1 LAIREHT
8 LDNGLEIVAE
18 INERAYSAAF
28 GFFVKAGSRDESLEL
43 SGVSHFLE
51 HMVFKGT
58 QNRSADDVNRELDE
72 IGSQSNAFTSEEQTV
87 FYAAVLP
94 EYQDRTI
101 ELLADM
107 MRPALRTDDFET
119 EKQVILEEIAKYED
133 QPPFGAY
140 EKALDSH
147 FRGHALGRNILGSV
161 ASVTSLDVD
170 QMRGYFDSHYSP
182 RNINLIASGNVD
194 FDRLIRL
201 AEMYCGQWPD
211 IEASLDPQRKGRVA
225 SHLEATAHTHELASQ
240 QYVIMVSDAPS
251 SNDEM
256 RFAARVLATVLGD
269 DSGSRMFWDLID
281 TGKADWAGM
290 APHEYEGT
298 GVYLMFLSCQP
309 DLVGENL
316 SSMHEIVQA
325 AERNGIEQAELEQ
338 AVNKICSQIVL
349 SSERPMSRLFSVGSS
364 WITRREYKTVR
375 DTVERYRRVSLDD
388 LRAVMERFPLT
399 QYSAVSVGPTT
410 EVQWPTP

>member
-1 LAIREHT
+1 
-8 LDNGLEIVAE
+8 
-18 INERAYSAAF
+18 
-28 GFFVKAGSRDESLEL
+28 
-43 SGVSHFLE
+43 
-51 HMVFKGT
+51 
-58 QNRSADDVNRELDE
+58 
-72 IGSQSNAFTSEEQTV
+72 
-87 FYAAVLP
+87 VLP
-94 EYQDRTI
+94 EYQDRTV

-107 MRPALRTDDFET
+107 MRPALRTADFET

-161 ASVTSLDVD
+161 ESVTSLQVD
-170 QMRGYFDSHYSP
+170 QMRGYFESHYSP

-194 FDRLIRL
+194 FDRLVEQ
-201 AEMYCGQWPD
+201 AEMHCAAWPD
-211 IEASLDPQRKGRVA
+211 VVAAQDPMRLSRVSSHIES
-225 SHLEATAHTHELASQ
+225 SSYTHELASQ
-240 QYVIMVSDAPS
+240 QYVIMISDAPS

-269 DSGSRMFWDLID
+269 DSGSRMFWELID
-281 TGKADWAGM
+281 NGRADWAGM

-309 DLVGENL
+309 EAVNENL
-316 SSMHEIVQA
+316 AAMHEIVAA
-325 AERNGIEQAELEQ
+325 AERDGIAEEELEQ

-364 WITRREYKTVR
+364 WMTRREYKTVR
-375 DTVERYRRVSLDD
+375 ETVDNYRKVTLDD
-388 LRAVMERFPLT
+388 LRTVLTQFPLT
-399 QYSAVSVGPTT
+399 KYSAIAVGPTT
-410 EVQWPTP
+410 DVEWPQ